1 MKKLIVAAL
10 LTLPVLAFAADEA
23 AAAQGIS
30 VVGLK
35 VGTGIQ
41 DKEIQGEADTFK
53 TDVGKVW
60 CWAKTSGGQGSDL
73 TYVWYNGENKVSEVK
88 VNLKFASMRSW
99 SYKTITPNSKGD
111 WRVDLV
117 GADGAVL
124 KSVSFKIAD

>member
-1 MKKLIVAAL
+1 MEGYRMKKLIVAAL

-23 AAAQGIS
+23 AAAQDIS

-35 VGTGIQ
+35 IGTGIQ

-99 SYKTITPNSKGD
+99 SYKTITPNSKG
-111 WRVDLV
+111 
-117 GADGAVL
+117 
-124 KSVSFKIAD
+124 